1 MNNIYNRYIWL
12 LHTVYQERKVTF
24 ERLCDIW
31 KHHFLYNGKPL
42 SLRTFHH
49 HRKMIEE
56 NFDIVIACNRKDY
69 TYYIQNLDEILGDG
83 CRNWLFNSHII
94 DVALKSSPCLFHRVV
109 LPDMSGGIEYLPD
122 ISECISDGHELY
134 IFYTNDKG
142 NEVEGR
148 FRPEGLKLF
157 HNRWYLLGYRN
168 GSEFCAVPLDALTKI
183 YLSGN
188 RFQADCRFSLA
199 NRLSDS
205 IGVVAPT
212 GQQPEEITLR
222 AYGSFADYLRKHP
235 FHHSQVERND
245 MGTFTSFDYTL
256 LVTDE
261 LVNEILALGDKV
273 EIAYPEKLRIKLFQ
287 KIGRIRNR
295 YMVI

>member
-24 ERLCDIW
+24 ERLCEIW
-31 KHHFLYNGKPL
+31 KHYFLYNGKPL

-69 TYYIQNLDEILGDG
+69 TYYIQNLDEILGDS
-83 CRNWLFNSHII
+83 CRNWLFNSRII

-109 LPDMSGGIEYLPD
+109 MPDMSGGIEYLPD

-134 IFYTNDKG
+134 IFYINDKG

-168 GSEFCAVPLDALTKI
+168 GTEFCAVPLDGKH
-183 YLSGN
+183 
-188 RFQADCRFSLA
+188 SL
-199 NRLSDS
+199 N
-205 IGVVAPT
+205 
-212 GQQPEEITLR
+212 
-222 AYGSFADYLRKHP
+222 Y
-235 FHHSQVERND
+235 
-245 MGTFTSFDYTL
+245 
-256 LVTDE
+256 
-261 LVNEILALGDKV
+261 
-273 EIAYPEKLRIKLFQ
+273 
-287 KIGRIRNR
+287 R
-295 YMVI
+295 Y

>member
-69 TYYIQNLDEILGDG
+69 TYYIQNLDEILGDS
-83 CRNWLFNSHII
+83 CRNWLFNSRII

-168 GSEFCAVPLDALTKI
+168 GSEFCAVPLDALTRI

-188 RFQADCRFSLA
+188 RFQTDCRFSLA
-199 NRLSDS
+199 KRLSDS

-212 GQQPEEITLR
+212 GQQPEEVTLR
-222 AYGSFADYLRKHP
+222 AYGPFADYLRKHP
-235 FHHSQVERND
+235 FHHSQVENASSR
-245 MGTFTSFDYTL
+245 
-256 LVTDE
+256 
-261 LVNEILALGDKV
+261 
-273 EIAYPEKLRIKLFQ
+273 
-287 KIGRIRNR
+287 
-295 YMVI
+295 

>member
-49 HRKMIEE
+49 HRKMIVE

-69 TYYIQNLDEILGDG
+69 TYYIQNLDEILGDS
-83 CRNWLFNSHII
+83 CRNWLFNSRII

-109 LPDMSGGIEYLPD
+109 LPDMSNGIEYLPD
-122 ISECISDGHELY
+122 ISECINRGKELY
-134 IFYTNDKG
+134 LFFQSDKG
-142 NEVEGR
+142 YEVECC
-148 FRPEGLKLF
+148 FQPEGLKLF
-157 HNRWYLLGYRN
+157 HDRWYMLGYRN
-168 GSEFCAVPLDALTKI
+168 GYDFIAVPLDSLTKI

-188 RFQADCRFSLA
+188 KFETDYKTSIAKRIA
-199 NRLSDS
+199 NS
-205 IGVVAPT
+205 IGVVVPT
-212 GQQPEEITLR
+212 GQQPEEVTLR
-222 AYGSFADYLRKHP
+222 VYGPFADYLRKHP
-235 FHHSQVERND
+235 FHHSQVEIND
-245 MGTFTSFDYTL
+245 MGTFTSFDYIL

-261 LVNEILALGDKV
+261 LVNEILALGEKV
-273 EIAYPEKLRIKLFQ
+273 EVTYPEKLRMKLIQ
-287 KIGRIRNR
+287 KIGRIKNR
-295 YMVI
+295 YT

>member
-109 LPDMSGGIEYLPD
+109 LPDMSGGI
-122 ISECISDGHELY
+122 
-134 IFYTNDKG
+134 
-142 NEVEGR
+142 
-148 FRPEGLKLF
+148 
-157 HNRWYLLGYRN
+157 GY
-168 GSEFCAVPLDALTKI
+168 
-183 YLSGN
+183 
-188 RFQADCRFSLA
+188 
-199 NRLSDS
+199 
-205 IGVVAPT
+205 
-212 GQQPEEITLR
+212 
-222 AYGSFADYLRKHP
+222 
-235 FHHSQVERND
+235 
-245 MGTFTSFDYTL
+245 
-256 LVTDE
+256 
-261 LVNEILALGDKV
+261 
-273 EIAYPEKLRIKLFQ
+273 
-287 KIGRIRNR
+287 
-295 YMVI
+295 

>member
-69 TYYIQNLDEILGDG
+69 TYYIQNLDEILGDS
-83 CRNWLFNSHII
+83 CRNWLFNSRII

-109 LPDMSGGIEYLPD
+109 MPDMSGGIEYLPD

-134 IFYTNDKG
+134 IFYINDKG

-168 GSEFCAVPLDALTKI
+168 GTEFCAVPLDALNKI
-183 YLSGN
+183 YLSGK
-188 RFQADCRFSLA
+188 RFDTDYKFSLA
-199 NRLSDS
+199 KRLSDS

-212 GQQPEEITLR
+212 GQQPEEVTLR
-222 AYGSFADYLRKHP
+222 AYGPFADYLRKHP
-235 FHHSQVERND
+235 FRKYSAN
-245 MGTFTSFDYTL
+245 Y
-256 LVTDE
+256 
-261 LVNEILALGDKV
+261 
-273 EIAYPEKLRIKLFQ
+273 
-287 KIGRIRNR
+287 R
-295 YMVI
+295 Y

>member
-42 SLRTFHH
+42 NLRTFHH

-56 NFDIVIACNRKDY
+56 NFGIVIACNRKDY
-69 TYYIQNLDEILGDG
+69 TYYIQNLDEILGDS
-83 CRNWLFNSHII
+83 CRNWLFNSRII
-94 DVALKSSPCLFHRVV
+94 DVALKSSPCLFHCVV

-188 RFQADCRFSLA
+188 RFQTDCRFSLA
-199 NRLSDS
+199 TRLSDS

-212 GQQPEEITLR
+212 GQQPEEVTLR
-222 AYGSFADYLRKHP
+222 AYGPFADYLRKHP

-261 LVNEILALGDKV
+261 LVDEILALGDKV
-273 EIAYPEKLRIKLFQ
+273 EIAYPEKLRMKLLQ
-287 KIGRIRNR
+287 KIGHIRSR
-295 YMVI
+295 YAT

>member
-56 NFDIVIACNRKDY
+56 NFDIIIACNRKDY
-69 TYYIQNLDEILGDG
+69 TYYIQNLDEILGDS
-83 CRNWLFNSHII
+83 CRNWLFNSRII

-109 LPDMSGGIEYLPD
+109 LPDMSSGIEYLPD

-168 GSEFCAVPLDALTKI
+168 GSEFCAVPLDALTRI

-188 RFQADCRFSLA
+188 RFQTDCRFSLA

-212 GQQPEEITLR
+212 GQQPEEVTLR
-222 AYGSFADYLRKHP
+222 AYGPFADYLRKHP

-245 MGTFTSFDYTL
+245 MGIFTSFDYTL

-261 LVNEILALGDKV
+261 LVDEILALGDKV
-273 EIAYPEKLRIKLFQ
+273 EIAYPEKLRMKLLQ
-287 KIGRIRNR
+287 KIERIRNR
-295 YMVI
+295 YAT

>member
-12 LHTVYQERKVTF
+12 LHTVYQERMVTF

-69 TYYIQNLDEILGDG
+69 LDEILGDS
-83 CRNWLFNSHII
+83 CRNWLFNSRII

-168 GSEFCAVPLDALTKI
+168 GSEFCTVPLDALTKI
-183 YLSGN
+183 YLSGK
-188 RFQADCRFSLA
+188 RFDTDYKAGRGYSKGLRSIC
-199 NRLSDS
+199 RLSEK
-205 IGVVAPT
+205 A
-212 GQQPEEITLR
+212 
-222 AYGSFADYLRKHP
+222 SFPP
-235 FHHSQVERND
+235 FAGGKE
-245 MGTFTSFDYTL
+245 
-256 LVTDE
+256 
-261 LVNEILALGDKV
+261 
-273 EIAYPEKLRIKLFQ
+273 
-287 KIGRIRNR
+287 
-295 YMVI
+295 